1 VISEEHDFANG
12 VRLSQRDI
20 GRFAAAGIDLE
31 MARRIAIQ
39 LKIHKIEFG
48 SGEHAM
54 VMPNTK
60 AWDDEV
66 ARTAY
71 RSAMNQ
77 MVNRTVPTP
86 GIGDRPNWIS
96 TEWGGLIGQY
106 KSFAMGSLVRG
117 AYSGLQEGGNQFW
130 YGAAAAVG
138 FALLLNEVRSRLF
151 YDHST
156 FDRPATAVIADAV
169 DRSSILGWFSDA
181 NRAIETLSGNR
192 LGFKPL
198 MGAAQPHPVD
208 APNAVGTVLGPA
220 AGQATRAAS
229 VLNDFIQG
237 HPTAKTYNNWRTVM
251 PGNTLP
257 YLDPAYDH
265 TISDGNFRR
274 SMDRSAEQKRRLG
287 LSGAAPAP

>member
-1 VISEEHDFANG
+1 
-12 VRLSQRDI
+12 
-20 GRFAAAGIDLE
+20 
-31 MARRIAIQ
+31 MARRIAQQ
-39 LKIHKIEFG
+39 LEYYGAKFDNIKLANLG
-48 SGEHAM
+48 Q
-54 VMPNTK
+54 
-60 AWDDEV
+60 WDDEV
-66 ARTAY
+66 AAELY
-71 RSAMNQ
+71 KSMLYQ
-77 MVNRTVPTP
+77 HVNRTVVTP
-86 GIGDRPNWIS
+86 GLGDRANWMS
-96 TEWGGLIGQY
+96 TEL
-106 KSFAMGSLVRG
+106 GSLVSQYKAWGVANLVRG
-117 AYSGLQEGGNQFW
+117 LQSGLQEGGNQFW

-251 PGNTLP
+251 PGNTRP
-257 YLDPAYDH
+257 
-265 TISDGNFRR
+265 TTTR
-274 SMDRSAEQKRRLG
+274 SPTATSAG
-287 LSGAAPAP
+287 AWIAAPSRRDDWV